1 MPPTAKHRIDM
12 LLVEMGL
19 AETRTRARA
28 LLMAGR
34 VTANGRRVDKA
45 GAMVEESAALEVK
58 AGPQYV
64 GRGGIKLAHAIQEFA
79 LSVSGMTALDVGAS
93 TGGFTDCLLQ
103 NGARRVYALD
113 VGYGQLDQR
122 LRQDPRVVVM
132 ERMNARYSFQL
143 PEAVDLATVDV
154 SFISLR
160 LVLPSVAE
168 QVRPGG
174 RIIALVKPQFEAER
188 HQVGKRGVI
197 RDPKVHATVLSRIIN
212 WAISNGLRLRGLT
225 PSPILG
231 DEGNREFFLLLETTS
246 TGGTRPEQV

>member
-1 MPPTAKHRIDM
+1 MPPTSKQRIDT
-12 LLVEMGL
+12 LLVKRGL

-34 VTANGRRVDKA
+34 VTADGRPVDKA
-45 GAMVEESAALEVK
+45 GAMVEKGATVEIK

-64 GRGGIKLAHAIQEFA
+64 GRGGIKLAHALQEFA
-79 LSVSGMTALDVGAS
+79 VSASGATALDVGAS

-103 NGARRVYALD
+103 HGARRVYALD

-122 LRQDPRVVVM
+122 LRQDHRVVVM
-132 ERMNARYSFQL
+132 ERMNARYPFQL
-143 PEAVDLATVDV
+143 TEPVELATVDV

-160 LVLPSVAE
+160 LVLPTVAE
-168 QVRPGG
+168 RVRPGG

-188 HQVGKRGVI
+188 SQVGKKGVI
-197 RDPKVHATVLSRIIN
+197 RDPKVHAAVLSRIIN
-212 WAISNGLRLRGLT
+212 WAISSGLRLRGLT

-231 DEGNREFFLLLETTS
+231 DEGNREFFLLLETAS
-246 TGGTRPEQV
+246 TEGTRPG

>member
-1 MPPTAKHRIDM
+1 M
-12 LLVEMGL
+12 LLVERGL

-34 VTANGRRVDKA
+34 VTANGQRMDKPGVMVD
-45 GAMVEESAALEVK
+45 ESVALDVK

-64 GRGGIKLAHAIQEFA
+64 GRGGIKLTHALQEFA
-79 LSVSGMTALDVGAS
+79 LSVSGTLALDVGAS
-93 TGGFTDCLLQ
+93 TGGFTDCMLQ
-103 NGARRVYALD
+103 HGAHRVYALD

-122 LRQDPRVVVM
+122 LRQDNRVVVM
-132 ERMNARYSFQL
+132 ERMNARHPFQL
-143 PEAVDLATVDV
+143 PEVVDLATVDV

-160 LVLPSVAE
+160 LVLPPVAE
-168 QVRPGG
+168 HVRPGG

-188 HQVGKRGVI
+188 RQVGSKGVI
-197 RDPKVHATVLSRIIN
+197 RDPKVHAAVLARIIN
-212 WAISNGLRLRGLT
+212 WAIGRGLRLRGLT

-246 TGGTRPEQV
+246 TGETRPE

>member
-1 MPPTAKHRIDM
+1 M
-12 LLVEMGL
+12 LLVEKGL

-45 GAMVEESAALEVK
+45 GVMVEESTALEVK

-64 GRGGIKLAHAIQEFA
+64 GRGGIKLAHALQAFT
-79 LSVSGMTALDVGAS
+79 LSASGMTALDVGAS

-103 NGARRVYALD
+103 NGAHRVYALD

-122 LRQDPRVVVM
+122 LRQDSRVVVM